1 MAGLW
6 GGGGGV
12 ASDSGSLDAFLGIF
26 VMWFAIIRLGYQF
39 AVPAFMA

>member
-12 ASDSGSLDAFLGIF
+12 ASDSGSLDAFFGIF